1 MSVQAPAPPAP
12 PLSAPP
18 APEPPATPKISVP
31 EYFALE
37 RVSEIRYEYVDGEI
51 IPMPGESL
59 THNRI
64 ALNFSILLDR
74 AFEDRDCVVYI
85 ESVRLRVSPAK
96 YRYPDVLALCG
107 EPVTDG
113 DNPPALLNP
122 ALIVEVLSPSTQAID
137 QGEKFFEYW
146 QIPGL
151 TDYVLVA
158 QDAMSVTHCVRHNPR
173 QWTATEYTGLAD
185 TLMFAS
191 LGVTLTLSD
200 VYRKVVFPAPVA
212 TVTAAPSA

>member
-51 IPMPGESL
+51 I
-59 THNRI
+59 
-64 ALNFSILLDR
+64 LDR

-158 QDAMSVTHCVRHNPR
+158 QNAMSVTHCVRHNPR
-173 QWTATEYTGLAD
+173 QWTATEYTDLAD
-185 TLMFAS
+185 TLTFAS